1 MHLLSRR
8 PYRFFPLLL
17 LAYLPAVAAGIL
29 TLAGLATTAPAY
41 GQEPPH
47 DAEIVAG
54 GSDVGDSEVSGHDV
68 SDDDVS
74 DDDDDR
80 DEGRDEDLDRAEDR
94 QFFDQVSVSLQT
106 VVTRVIDRRGKPVLN
121 LKPEDL
127 VAKVG
132 GVEVPIYAVDWYTGT
147 SNSPAR
153 DGDASSDDAEDGLQ
167 DWRQALTP
175 QEVQQIIEAT
185 DRLVVIFVQVGHHQ
199 VVTLDETYVS
209 GHLKLLP
216 HLRKMLDE
224 LDPEDRVA
232 VVSYDSRLKVWLDF
246 TLDREA
252 VNDAIYD
259 GIGFGKPDPR
269 RNHRLSLLDVLDER
283 AMRKAT
289 TPELALLATARAL
302 DKLPGIKD
310 MIFVGWGLGR
320 YTHGVGV
327 LMPEDFSTA
336 INVLGRSQTTVS
348 VLDVTQTESHAL
360 SSGLQSIA
368 AATGGTYASTY
379 DAVGRKVSALGRT
392 LRGYYIVSLD
402 RNALPDEGGKL
413 ELTIPRRDTSVLHSG
428 VVFQKRRRT
437 R

>member
-1 MHLLSRR
+1 MHRPFDPQQPLPNARRPATPAGRRRWRRSTWPAFVALPLLTAALLSLAPPLAR
-8 PYRFFPLLL
+8 PAF
-17 LAYLPAVAAGIL
+17 GQ
-29 TLAGLATTAPAY
+29 GLQDPTA
-41 GQEPPH
+41 
-47 DAEIVAG
+47 
-54 GSDVGDSEVSGHDV
+54 
-68 SDDDVS
+68 
-74 DDDDDR
+74 
-80 DEGRDEDLDRAEDR
+80 DRATEDDPATGGAQER
-94 QFFDQVSVSLQT
+94 QFFDQVSVSLHS
-106 VVTRVIDRRGKPVLN
+106 VVTRVTDRRGEPVLD
-121 LKPEDL
+121 LRPEDL

-147 SNSPAR
+147 SDSPVEHAEASGT
-153 DGDASSDDAEDGLQ
+153 DGGLE
-167 DWRQALTP
+167 DWRQALSP
-175 QEVQQIIEAT
+175 QMAQQIVEAT
-185 DRLVVIFVQVGHHQ
+185 DRLVVIFIQVGHHQ
-199 VVTLDETYVS
+199 VVTLDESYIS

-232 VVSYDSRLKVWLDF
+232 VVSYDSRLKLWLDF

-252 VNDAIYD
+252 VNDAIYE
-259 GIGFGKPDPR
+259 GIGFGQPSPR
-269 RNHRLSLLDVLDER
+269 RNHRLSMLDVLDEA

-302 DKLPGIKD
+302 AKLPGVKD

-336 INVLGRSQTTVS
+336 VRVLGRSQTTVS
-348 VLDVTQTESHAL
+348 VLDVTQMESHAL
-360 SSGLQSIA
+360 ASGLQSVA

-379 DAVGRKVSALGRT
+379 EAVGRKVSQLGRT

-402 RNALPDEGGKL
+402 RNVLPAAGGKL
-413 ELTIPRRDTSVLHSG
+413 VLSIPRRDTSVRHSA
-428 VVFQKRRRT
+428 VVFPKRRGRS